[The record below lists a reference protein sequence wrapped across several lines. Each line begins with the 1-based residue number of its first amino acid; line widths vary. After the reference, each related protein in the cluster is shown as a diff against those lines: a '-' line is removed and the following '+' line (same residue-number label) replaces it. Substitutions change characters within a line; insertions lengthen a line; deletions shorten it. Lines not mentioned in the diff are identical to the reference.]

1 MDLQKVALL
10 LHTGGTDFQE
20 LYYTLISEGEEKSLE
35 ESFEVLDDY
44 FVPKVNVP
52 FERHLFR
59 QMSQV
64 AGETVDQ
71 FVCRLRQ
78 KAITCDFPNVDEA
91 IRGQLIEKCG
101 NAKLR
106 RKFLEKDNTNLKHL
120 QDIARAFEA
129 VEIQMKSLEQSGS
142 QYKPEDGQVNSVRQ
156 FYKKG
161 GKENRYGDRAS
172 GQHGKGTGTDQRCFN
187 CNHTGHFAK
196 DSTCPARDRKCKEC
210 GITGHFAACCR
221 KRDNKNPKEGHKKG
235 NEGRKKRAYQVKE
248 EKKPKTRKDYAF
260 VVGGDQTGVGEVSLT
275 IGGVQLDGVLID
287 SGASCN
293 LIDYETWSG
302 LKENNIDCQST
313 K

>member
-1 MDLQKVALL
+1 MLL
-10 LHTGGTDFQE
+10 YTGGTDFQE
-20 LYYTLISEGEEKSLE
+20 LYYTLIPEGEEKSLG

-78 KAITCDFPNVDEA
+78 KAITCDFPNVEEA
-91 IRGQLIEKCG
+91 IRDRLIEKCG

-106 RKFLEKDNTNLKHL
+106 RKFLEKANTNLQDL
-120 QDIARAFEA
+120 QDVARAFEA

-142 QYKPEDGQVNSVRQ
+142 QYKPENGQVNSVRQ

-161 GKENRYGDRAS
+161 GKGNRYGDRAS
-172 GQHGKGTGTDQRCFN
+172 GQHGKETGTDQIYFN
-187 CNHTGHFAK
+187 CNRTGHFVK

-210 GITGHFAACCR
+210 GISGHFAACCR
-221 KRDNKNPKEGHKKG
+221 KRDNKTQKKDI
-235 NEGRKKRAYQVKE
+235 RKGMKAERRE
-248 EKKPKTRKDYAF
+248 
-260 VVGGDQTGVGEVSLT
+260 
-275 IGGVQLDGVLID
+275 LI
-287 SGASCN
+287 
-293 LIDYETWSG
+293 
-302 LKENNIDCQST
+302 K
-313 K
+313 